1 MTESPSSA
9 QSGTVLRAGIVRTL
23 RGFSLAAS
31 FDMRSEVLVL
41 FGPSGSGK
49 SLTLQALA
57 GVDRPDG
64 GRIALRTTAG
74 AAGTEQVLFD
84 AEAGIDRK
92 PQERRIGY
100 VPQSL
105 ALFPHLSVRENVVYG
120 LRREPPHARAA
131 AARRLLLL
139 MRLSDLADR
148 LPRQLSGGQRQRVA
162 LARALAV
169 EPRLL
174 LLDEPFTALDGPTR
188 RALGQELR
196 RLHQERGLPMLLVT
210 HDTDEAFALG
220 DRIAVM
226 DAGRILQIGPREAV
240 FAHPVSRRVAEL
252 VGIENVLPA
261 VVRSAEGERVVV
273 DWGEQALLVDRPRE
287 HTGQGPKVGPGAR
300 VDLAIGA
307 SQLTVLKDD
316 QEPAE
321 GERANVI
328 EVETVET
335 EMARD
340 TMRLRLRALPP
351 PGARPLGTQ
360 GTPLRLEIPAYAYY
374 RLALDTRPRFR
385 VQLKPEWLHLME
397 SG

>member
-1 MTESPSSA
+1 MTEPQACSQAEP
-9 QSGTVLRAGIVRTL
+9 VLRADIVRTL
-23 RGFSLAAS
+23 RGFSLAVS
-31 FDMRSEVLVL
+31 FEMRREVLVL

-57 GVDRPDG
+57 GVDRPQG
-64 GRIALRTTAG
+64 GRIVLG
-74 AAGTEQVLFD
+74 MEGDEQVLFD

-120 LRREPPHARAA
+120 LRLEPPAARAETA
-131 AARRLLLL
+131 KRLLAL

-148 LPRQLSGGQRQRVA
+148 RPRQLSGGQRQRVA

-196 RLHQERGLPMLLVT
+196 RLHQERAVPVLLVT

-226 DAGRILQIGPREAV
+226 DAGRILQIGPRETV
-240 FAHPVSRRVAEL
+240 FARPVSRRAAEL
-252 VGIENVLPA
+252 VGIENVLRA
-261 VVRSAEGERVVV
+261 VVRSADAEHVVV
-273 DWGEQALLVDRPRE
+273 DWGQQALLVNRP
-287 HTGQGPKVGPGAR
+287 GDGPTPAAGAR

-307 SQLTVLKDD
+307 SQLTVLKEE

-321 GERANVI
+321 GERANVV
-328 EVETVET
+328 EVETVEA

-340 TMRLRLRALPP
+340 AMRLRLRALLPP
-351 PGARPLGTQ
+351 PSRTASASES
-360 GTPLRLEIPAYAYY
+360 TPLELEIPAYAYY
-374 RLALDTRPRFR
+374 RLGLDGRSRFR
-385 VQLKPEWLHLME
+385 VQLKPEWLHLMG